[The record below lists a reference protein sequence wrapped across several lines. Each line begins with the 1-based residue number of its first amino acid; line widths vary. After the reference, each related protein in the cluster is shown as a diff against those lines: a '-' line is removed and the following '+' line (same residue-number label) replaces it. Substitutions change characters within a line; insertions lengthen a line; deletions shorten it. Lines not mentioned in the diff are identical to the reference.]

1 MRQLGSP
8 VRRLAMPVKGWFQRF
23 AFFLLVSAS
32 VALLVSGKADV
43 RLAERLRMTVAD
55 FTGPLLEVLS
65 QPVDAVA
72 SLVDSGRELLLLRDE
87 NARLRG
93 ENERLR
99 HWYAVARTLE
109 QENESFRRLLN
120 FAPDPRPA
128 FIAARVIGDSGGAF
142 VRTVL
147 INAGGRHGVRKG
159 QAVVNSEGLV
169 GRVIEAGDRSA
180 RILLLTDL
188 NSRIPVVLESS
199 RTPAVLTGDNSDQ
212 PSLAF
217 LPRDARVSPGDRVVT
232 SGHGTLLPP
241 GIPVGVVAGD
251 VDGIFRVR
259 PLVDWH
265 TLEYVRLLD
274 FTLSGAVPATR
285 QSGAAG
291 PVW

>member
-1 MRQLGSP
+1 
-8 VRRLAMPVKGWFQRF
+8 MPVKGLVQRF
-23 AFFLLVSAS
+23 ALFLLIATAVG
-32 VALLVSGKADV
+32 LLVAGKADM
-43 RLAERLRMTVAD
+43 RFAERLRMMVSDVTAPVLD
-55 FTGPLLEVLS
+55 VLS
-65 QPVDAVA
+65 QPVDAFA
-72 SLVDSGRELLLLRDE
+72 SLVDHGRELMFLRDE
-87 NARLRG
+87 NARLRM
-93 ENERLR
+93 ENERLTN
-99 HWYAVARTLE
+99 WYAVARTLE
-109 QENESFRRLLN
+109 QENASFRRLLN

-147 INAGGRHGVRKG
+147 INAGARHGVRKG

-169 GRVIEAGDRSA
+169 GRVVEAGARSA

-199 RTPAVLTGDNSDQ
+199 RLRAVLAGDNSDR

-217 LPRDARVSPGDRVVT
+217 LPPDARVSPGDRVVT

-241 GIPVGVVAGD
+241 GIPVGVVAGE
-251 VDGIFRVR
+251 VSGIIRVR
-259 PLVDWH
+259 PLVNWH

-285 QSGAAG
+285 AAGAAG
-291 PVW
+291 PLL